1 MIESSPLKSIH
12 RKGKY
17 GNFEDKN
24 EKDLIKI
31 SELSNILIFQ
41 IVKFK
46 NSTHNIS
53 KLQIDG
59 LILPDSL
66 KVSFNAETRI
76 LWIGPNSWLV
86 VSSKLDLINHEEKKF
101 DHQNFAVTDLSHSR
115 TIIEVEGNYTDE
127 VLKKGCPL
135 KIDGL
140 SEGSSVNTIYNG
152 ITITIDFISEN
163 PKKVRMFGLRSFGE
177 SLHHSITDSSLE
189 YGYIAI

>member
-1 MIESSPLKSIH
+1 MNQVSPLNSIH

-17 GNFEDKN
+17 GNFENKN

-46 NSTHNIS
+46 NSTYDIS
-53 KLQIDG
+53 KVQIDG
-59 LILPDSL
+59 LVLPDSL
-66 KVSFNAETRI
+66 KVSFNTETRI

-86 VSSKLDLINHEEKKF
+86 VSSKLDLINQEEKKF
-101 DHQNFAVTDLSHSR
+101 DHQNFAVTDISHSR

-135 KIDGL
+135 KIDEL

-163 PKKVRMFGLRSFGE
+163 PKKVRIFGLRSFGE

>member
-1 MIESSPLKSIH
+1 MNQVSPLNSIH

-17 GNFEDKN
+17 GNFENKN

-46 NSTHNIS
+46 NSTYDIS
-53 KLQIDG
+53 KVQIDG
-59 LILPDSL
+59 LVLPDSL
-66 KVSFNAETRI
+66 KVSFNTETRI

-86 VSSKLDLINHEEKKF
+86 VSSKLDLINQEEKKF
-101 DHQNFAVTDLSHSR
+101 DHQNFAVTDISHSR

-135 KIDGL
+135 KIDEL
-140 SEGSSVNTIYNG
+140 SKGISVNSIYNG
-152 ITITIDFISEN
+152 ISITIDCICEN
-163 PKKVRMFGLRSFGE
+163 PKKVRIFGLRSFGE